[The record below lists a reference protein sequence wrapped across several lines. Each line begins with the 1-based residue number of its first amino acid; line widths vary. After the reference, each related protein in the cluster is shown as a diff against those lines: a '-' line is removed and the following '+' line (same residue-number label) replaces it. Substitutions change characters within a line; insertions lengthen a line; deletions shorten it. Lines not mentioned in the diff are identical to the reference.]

1 MHLTVYFKI
10 VKMGNFILCI
20 SYHSKKT
27 KKKKGERKDKNNQA
41 HNYKEPEKLSK
52 ALVVFKH
59 LIY

>member
-1 MHLTVYFKI
+1 
-10 VKMGNFILCI
+10 MGNFILCI

>member
-1 MHLTVYFKI
+1 MDLMHLTVYFKI

-20 SYHSKKT
+20 SYHSKK
-27 KKKKGERKDKNNQA
+27 KKRERKDKNNQA